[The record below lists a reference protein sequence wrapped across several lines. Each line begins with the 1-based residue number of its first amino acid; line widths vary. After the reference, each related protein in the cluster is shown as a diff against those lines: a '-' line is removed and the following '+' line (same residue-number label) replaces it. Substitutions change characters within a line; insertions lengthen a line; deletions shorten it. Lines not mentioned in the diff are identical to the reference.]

1 MGIMARSAVLAV
13 LLLPACSY
21 EPPVRAD
28 RSAPK
33 VRADLDICNDEAAR
47 DAGKVTGA
55 TLWSFL
61 KSPFTYPP
69 LKHEKQRACM
79 VRRGYTLEAPDT

>member
-1 MGIMARSAVLAV
+1 MGKIARSAVVGL

-21 EPPVRAD
+21 DPPVRGD
-28 RSAPK
+28 RGAPQ
-33 VRADLDICNDEAAR
+33 VQADLDKCREEAAR
-47 DAGKVTGA
+47 DAGKITGA

-79 VRRGYTLEAPDT
+79 VKRGYTLEAP